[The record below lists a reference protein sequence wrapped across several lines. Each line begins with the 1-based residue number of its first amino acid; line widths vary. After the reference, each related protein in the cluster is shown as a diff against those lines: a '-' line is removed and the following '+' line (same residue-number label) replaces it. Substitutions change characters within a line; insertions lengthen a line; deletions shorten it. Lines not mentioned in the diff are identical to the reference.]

1 MRHKEGLGVFLAAGI
16 LLTGASGQAH
26 AEWDEA
32 TCVTQVQA
40 ARIRAEALP
49 PGHLS
54 RKFAETDLRVAI
66 LEMDAGDVDE
76 CEERVRRADEA
87 VSTLRY
93 VLKPGQVL
101 DGYGPDTPR

>member
-1 MRHKEGLGVFLAAGI
+1 MRPTPIPAALLAAGM
-16 LLTGASGQAH
+16 LFLCLPAH

-32 TCVTQVQA
+32 TCVAEVHA

-54 RKFAETDLRVAI
+54 RRFAESDLSVAI
-66 LEMDAGDVDE
+66 QEMEAGDVDE

-93 VLKPGQVL
+93 VLKPGQSL
-101 DGYGPDTPR
+101 DGYGPDRPR